1 MKLDEFKNVFMEYSD
16 FDITE
21 EQYKE
26 LLYYMQELLNWN
38 NKINITAITNEKEF
52 IIKHFIDSLT
62 IDKYIKNYETV
73 IDIGTGA
80 GFPGIP
86 LKILNKDKKFTLIDS
101 VGKKLKV
108 IESINNNLKLDN
120 IEIIHSRAEELA
132 HNSKY
137 REKYDVAVTRAVSN
151 MATICEYML
160 PFIRVDGIAICM
172 KGPKYQ
178 EELNDAE
185 NAIKTLGGK
194 IESIENLKINNE
206 IERNIIIIKK
216 IKKTENNYPRGQG
229 KPSKEPIK

>member
-86 LKILNKDKKFTLIDS
+86 LKILNKDKKFTLI
-101 VGKKLKV
+101 K
-108 IESINNNLKLDN
+108 
-120 IEIIHSRAEELA
+120 
-132 HNSKY
+132 
-137 REKYDVAVTRAVSN
+137 
-151 MATICEYML
+151 
-160 PFIRVDGIAICM
+160 
-172 KGPKYQ
+172 
-178 EELNDAE
+178 
-185 NAIKTLGGK
+185 
-194 IESIENLKINNE
+194 
-206 IERNIIIIKK
+206 
-216 IKKTENNYPRGQG
+216 
-229 KPSKEPIK
+229 